1 MVQFPEA
8 FEQQINKLLNSSE
21 QTNFWASLQNTPIT
35 SVRLNP
41 NKVVPNSLPLYKKV
55 NWCEEGY
62 YLTERPDF
70 TSKPSFWAGAY
81 YVQEASSMFVG
92 HILQHI
98 LPNDAVRVLDL
109 CAAPAGKSTHISSIL
124 PTNSLLVSNEVIK
137 TRASILAE
145 NMQRW
150 GLQNHLICNNDATFF
165 GGIESFFDIILVDA
179 PCSGEGMFRKDAN
192 AITEWSEANVKLC
205 ANRQRRIIADVLP
218 SLKEG
223 GYLLYSTC
231 TYNEQENE
239 ENVKWFCENYG
250 LEMVKIEV
258 PKEWGIV
265 NKQDGCFRFF
275 SHLVAGEGFFL
286 ACLQKKGSL
295 GAIKS
300 PKVKKSKWITALN
313 KKQKATL
320 TQYLA
325 DAEKYEFV
333 LFKDTI
339 FAISLDLLQDVTY
352 LTEKLLVKTFGVEMG
367 VLKHDELIPAQA
379 LAMNTALSK
388 ETPQVN
394 LNKEQALMY
403 LKKVDFQLDTTL
415 KGWVLATYN
424 GLGLG
429 WLKVLPNRFNNYYP
443 TEWRIRK
450 EIVFD

>member
-1 MVQFPEA
+1 MVQYPEA
-8 FEQQINKLLNSSE
+8 FKTQIKTLLSTEEESD
-21 QTNFWASLQNTPIT
+21 FWASLQSTPIT
-35 SVRLNP
+35 SIRIHPKKFVSNSP
-41 NKVVPNSLPLYKKV
+41 NLHQKV
-55 NWCEEGY
+55 NWCEDGY
-62 YLTERPDF
+62 YLEARPDF
-70 TSKPSFWAGAY
+70 TTEPSFWAGAY

-98 LPNDAVRVLDL
+98 LPNTAVKVLDL

-150 GLQNHLICNNDATFF
+150 GLQNHLISNNDASFF
-165 GGIESFFDIILVDA
+165 GGIENFFDIILVDA
-179 PCSGEGMFRKDAN
+179 PCSGEGMFRKDTN
-192 AITEWSEANVKLC
+192 AITEWSEANVNLC

-239 ENVKWFCENYG
+239 ENVQWFCENYG
-250 LEMVKIEV
+250 LETVKIEV

-275 SHLVAGEGFFL
+275 PHLLAGEGFFL
-286 ACLQKKGSL
+286 ACLRKKGTL
-295 GAIKS
+295 QPTIS
-300 PKVKKSKWITALN
+300 PKIKKSKWITVLS
-313 KKQKATL
+313 KKQQASLMPYL
-320 TQYLA
+320 TN
-325 DAEKYEFV
+325 AEKYEFV

-339 FAISLDLLQDVTY
+339 FAVPSALLQDITY

-388 ETPQVN
+388 DTPQVN
-394 LNKEQALMY
+394 LSKEQALMY

-429 WLKVLPNRFNNYYP
+429 WLKVLSNRFNNYYP